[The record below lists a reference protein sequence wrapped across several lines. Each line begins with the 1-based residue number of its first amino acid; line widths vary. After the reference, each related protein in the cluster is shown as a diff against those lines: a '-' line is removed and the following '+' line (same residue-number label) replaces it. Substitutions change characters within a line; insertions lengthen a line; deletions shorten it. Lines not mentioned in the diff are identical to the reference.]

1 MVKNIIIF
9 ILASLLLVIVASSIA
24 SRRNLNIIDR
34 DFQWE
39 RAIDRANAVEKAK
52 TYKVVMVISDDN
64 YTAKESFGGILEA
77 IKIINDEGGINGKP
91 IEMKMVGA
99 KGTKQS
105 YLETIQ
111 EYCTPLDVALCIGP
125 FISGFVPSSRSLM
138 QFEAMP
144 LVSPMTVFAQTLPKL
159 EPESYAS
166 YFPPIE
172 ILVSS
177 IAKRMSDFNHKNIL
191 LISPKDNSY
200 GAIVATAFQGYRNT
214 HSLFRNTYRINYNS
228 PLNAF
233 SLQSFFVGFES
244 ISKIDA
250 IFFTG
255 DYNDY
260 VKLKAFLKRIEFMPP
275 IFATEDLNVD
285 NIEKDNYQGGLYVPT
300 MYLHN
305 DINDFKARF
314 LKDTRKECNYSIEL
328 SSRIIFDFRNYLNKH
343 TYEPFDLVRFFTL
356 KSKELYSD
364 QNNYEIDFKVI
375 KNYKST
381 NEVDI
386 ENNKSFIEN
395 Y

>member
-64 YTAKESFGGILEA
+64 YTAKESFTGILEA

-91 IEMKMVGA
+91 IEIKMVGA

-159 EPESYAS
+159 EPETYAS

-200 GAIVATAFQGYRNT
+200 GAIVATAFQGYSNT

-260 VKLKAFLKRIEFMPP
+260 VKLKAFLKRIEFLPP

-305 DINDFKARF
+305 DINNFKARF
-314 LKDTRKECNYSIEL
+314 LKDTRKESNYNIEL

-343 TYEPFDLVRFFTL
+343 TY
-356 KSKELYSD
+356 
-364 QNNYEIDFKVI
+364 
-375 KNYKST
+375 
-381 NEVDI
+381 
-386 ENNKSFIEN
+386 
-395 Y
+395 